1 MASTA
6 DRAGRVVAD
15 PDPFHRAMT
24 GPPEVTFGVA
34 DLALDDGAV
43 TATMKLDAR
52 HTYRDQVAM
61 GALGV
66 LVDDALGF
74 AILAN
79 RPDGFWSVS
88 TEMRIDM
95 LRPLPAVGAAVRVR
109 ASSIAS
115 SRSGGAATGEVL
127 APDGGVIAVGVQRS
141 KFIEGTP
148 GDLPPP
154 VATGSAHVNRSMLAT
169 LGGTVTHDDEVTR
182 LALNAGPRL
191 INSLQILHGGVS
203 FAAAA
208 LAAACEL
215 EARGGPAQPVS
226 AHVSYARP
234 IPACSDV
241 TFTTTVQHLGRSV
254 AVVDVTSYVEDS
266 IRTITRVTAES
277 DRGR

>member
-154 VATGSAHVNRSMLAT
+154 VATGSAVVSIQRYTRPSTAGILTT
-169 LGGTVTHDDEVTR
+169 LGTEWGRT
-182 LALNAGPRL
+182 PR
-191 INSLQILHGGVS
+191 
-203 FAAAA
+203 
-208 LAAACEL
+208 EL
-215 EARGGPAQPVS
+215 ECRKATCGTRRRCTGALTWRSGSNCGSMESSPP
-226 AHVSYARP
+226 R
-234 IPACSDV
+234 IP
-241 TFTTTVQHLGRSV
+241 
-254 AVVDVTSYVEDS
+254 
-266 IRTITRVTAES
+266 
-277 DRGR
+277 